1 MTMLDIL
8 VPAEQEGTRAQVLRW
23 LKQPGEP
30 VLVIEP
36 IVELETDK
44 VTVEV
49 AAPGSGVLREILK
62 QEQEQLAPG
71 DVLGRIEPGA
81 TAEVLGQIDP
91 SAVASAQS
99 SVPPVRSVP
108 PVGSS
113 PARSAGSGRGQV

>member
-1 MTMLDIL
+1 MKMLDIL

-23 LKQPGEP
+23 LKQAGEH
-30 VLVIEP
+30 VWQNEP

-62 QEQEQLAPG
+62 QERDELAPG

-81 TAEVLGQIDP
+81 VLGQSVLGASV
-91 SAVASAQS
+91 SAPNSA
-99 SVPPVRSVP
+99 PAAR
-108 PVGSS
+108 SS
-113 PARSAGSGRGQV
+113 PARPTG